1 MLVDTNSYTQTILI
15 VIKHQQTTE
24 VVIAGGINDHVSV
37 FCRMW
42 YYMSWCHEI
51 YIVFANE
58 SFTEWYI

>member
-15 VIKHQQTTE
+15 VVKHQQTTE

-42 YYMSWCHEI
+42 YYMS
-51 YIVFANE
+51 
-58 SFTEWYI
+58 